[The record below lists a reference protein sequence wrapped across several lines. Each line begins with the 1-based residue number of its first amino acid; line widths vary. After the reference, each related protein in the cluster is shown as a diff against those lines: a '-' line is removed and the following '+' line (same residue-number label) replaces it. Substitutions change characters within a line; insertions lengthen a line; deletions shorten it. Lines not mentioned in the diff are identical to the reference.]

1 MRISD
6 QFSHISQTLG
16 RAVVAT
22 ATALH
27 SMVDARTGLVTAAV
41 WAIAERASCC
51 AVQARRDLHLL
62 AREGIIEIDVNQKP
76 DMMQEANSYRWIG
89 VGAYEQARVKQ
100 ARLKLREQQ
109 RALRLQHNENKRAQK
124 AESLEAMIARRIG
137 KGIRDG
143 IALYWEKHA
152 QSFAPLFEV
161 RALQESPYIFKKN
174 TLETA
179 VEGFRLRREERLRR
193 T

>member
-1 MRISD
+1 MRITD
-6 QFSHISQTLG
+6 QLSHIAQAYG

-22 ATALH
+22 AAALH
-27 SMVDARTGLVTAAV
+27 SMIDARTGLVTVAV
-41 WAIAERASCC
+41 WAIGERARCC

-62 AREGIIEIDVNQKP
+62 EREGIIEIDVNQKL
-76 DMMQEANSYRWIG
+76 DMMQEANTYRWIG

-100 ARLKLREQQ
+100 ARLKLREEQ
-109 RALRLQHNENKRAQK
+109 RERRLQHNESKRAQK
-124 AESLEAMIARRIG
+124 AETLEAMIARRIG
-137 KGIRDG
+137 KGIRD
-143 IALYWEKHA
+143 ALELYWRKHA
-152 QSFAPLFEV
+152 ESFAPLFEV
-161 RALQESPYIFKKN
+161 SALQVSPYILKKN